1 MLGASETSRAAE
13 DEEDEDEGDEEDED
27 VHEGHQ
33 GLGSEPAAAAML
45 NTRVALSTFFLNS
58 RFV

>member
-13 DEEDEDEGDEEDED
+13 DEEDEEDED

>member
-1 MLGASETSRAAE
+1 MLGAHETSRAAE
-13 DEEDEDEGDEEDED
+13 DEEDEEDE
-27 VHEGHQ
+27 EGHQ
-33 GLGSEPAAAAML
+33 GLGSEPAIAAML